1 MRELTNQ
8 TKNEDILFRKID
20 FATVSRHCRDMTSD
34 TDTDSSKTY
43 TPLAAAKHAGCGR
56 TTIMK
61 AIKDHDL
68 QANRDNRNRWKIAS
82 EDLEKWMK
90 SRPVSDPPVTDSD
103 GDTNATVTAT
113 DATMQ
118 LMKDLGAAEATII
131 ELRSQLEKTDA
142 RNADEIRR
150 LERIIERLSAPKPS
164 LIQRIFGAPDRS

>member
-1 MRELTNQ
+1 MT
-8 TKNEDILFRKID
+8 
-20 FATVSRHCRDMTSD
+20 RD
-34 TDTDSSKTY
+34 SKSTPIKTF

-61 AIKDHDL
+61 AIKEHDL
-68 QANRDNRNRWKIAS
+68 HATRDNRNRWKIDA
-82 EDLEKWMK
+82 EDLEKWMEN
-90 SRPVSDPPVTDSD
+90 RPVTDATVTDSD
-103 GDTNATVTAT
+103 GVTDATVTAT

-164 LIQRIFGAPDRS
+164 LIQRIFGAPERS

>member
-1 MRELTNQ
+1 
-8 TKNEDILFRKID
+8 
-20 FATVSRHCRDMTSD
+20 MTRD
-34 TDTDSSKTY
+34 TDTHGGKTY

-61 AIKDHDL
+61 AIKEHDL

-82 EDLEKWMK
+82 EDLEKWME
-90 SRPVSDPPVTDSD
+90 SRPVTDATVTDSD
-103 GDTNATVTAT
+103 GDIDAT

-118 LMKDLGAAEATII
+118 FMRDLGAAEATIV

-142 RNADEIRR
+142 RNADEISR

-164 LIQRIFGAPDRS
+164 LIQRIFGAPDRKSGQDHQ

>member
-1 MRELTNQ
+1 MT
-8 TKNEDILFRKID
+8 
-20 FATVSRHCRDMTSD
+20 RD
-34 TDTDSSKTY
+34 SKSTPIKTF

-61 AIKDHDL
+61 AIKEHDL
-68 QANRDNRNRWKIAS
+68 KATRDNRNRWKIAS

-90 SRPVSDPPVTDSD
+90 SRPVTDAPVTDSD
-103 GDTNATVTAT
+103 GVTDATVTAA

-118 LMKDLGAAEATII
+118 LMKDLAAAEATII
-131 ELRSQLEKTDA
+131 ELRSQLEKSDA

-164 LIQRIFGAPDRS
+164 LIQRIFGAPERS